1 MGRRFGRSVAASLL
15 ATLTAGLAQAAEPQ
29 TCRQVRMAEP
39 GWNDLAFTTGVAAV
53 LLEGLGYEAKS
64 DVLGVEVIYASLK
77 NKDLDAFLGYW
88 DPAMEVYY
96 AAYRDDGS
104 VETVRQNLEGAKYTF
119 AVPQYV
125 HDAGVRDFADLAKHA
140 DKFERKMYGIEPGSN
155 TIMEQMIKEDRFG
168 LGDWELV
175 ESSEQGM
182 LTQVKK
188 AVLRQDWILFQGWA
202 PHPMNSAIPMAY
214 LSGGDEWYGP
224 NYGGATVHTQVR
236 KGYAAECPNVSR
248 LLNNLAFTL
257 DFENEG
263 MGYLIDEALSP
274 EDAARKAIAAHP
286 DLLAP
291 WVAGV
296 TTFAGKDGL
305 AAVKNSLGLMN

>member
-1 MGRRFGRSVAASLL
+1 MGKRLGVAAASLL
-15 ATLTAGLAQAAEPQ
+15 MVLAASQAQAAEPQ
-29 TCRQVRMAEP
+29 SCRQVRMAEP
-39 GWNDLAFTTGVAAV
+39 GWNDLAFTTGVASV
-53 LLEGLGYEAKS
+53 LLQGLGYEPKS
-64 DVLGVEVIYASLK
+64 DVLGIEVIYASLK

-96 AAYRDDGS
+96 ASYREDGS
-104 VETVRQNLEGAKYTF
+104 VETIQQNLEGAKYTF

-140 DKFERKMYGIEPGSN
+140 DKFGRKMYGIEPGSN
-155 TIMEQMIKEDRFG
+155 TIMEQIIKENRLG

-188 AVLRQDWILFQGWA
+188 AVLKQEWILFQGWA
-202 PHPMNSAIPMAY
+202 PHPMNAEIPMAY

-236 KGYAAECPNVSR
+236 KGYVAECANVGR

-257 DFENEG
+257 ELENEG
-263 MGYLIDEALSP
+263 MGYLINEALSP
-274 EDAARKAIAAHP
+274 NDAARKAIVAHP
-286 DLLAP
+286 DLLAA
-291 WVAGV
+291 WLAGV
-296 TTFAGKDGL
+296 TTFDGKDGL
-305 AAVKNSLGLMN
+305 SAVKDSLGLMN

>member
-1 MGRRFGRSVAASLL
+1 MGKRLGVAAASLL
-15 ATLTAGLAQAAEPQ
+15 MVLGASQAQAAEPQ
-29 TCRQVRMAEP
+29 SCRQVRMAEP
-39 GWNDLAFTTGVAAV
+39 GWNDLAFTTGVASV
-53 LLEGLGYEAKS
+53 LLQGLGYEPKS
-64 DVLGVEVIYASLK
+64 DVLGIEVIYASLK

-96 AAYRDDGS
+96 ASYREDGS
-104 VETVRQNLEGAKYTF
+104 VETIQQNLEGAKYTF

-140 DKFERKMYGIEPGSN
+140 DKFGRKMYGIEPGSN
-155 TIMEQMIKEDRFG
+155 TVMEQIIKENRLG

-188 AVLRQDWILFQGWA
+188 AVLKQEWILFQGWA
-202 PHPMNSAIPMAY
+202 PHPMNAEIPMAY

-236 KGYAAECPNVSR
+236 KGYVAECANVGR

-257 DFENEG
+257 ELENEG
-263 MGYLIDEALSP
+263 MGYLINEALSP
-274 EDAARKAIAAHP
+274 NDAARKAIVAHP
-286 DLLAP
+286 DLLAA
-291 WVAGV
+291 WLAGV
-296 TTFAGKDGL
+296 TTFDGKDGL
-305 AAVKNSLGLMN
+305 SAVKDSLGLMN

>member
-1 MGRRFGRSVAASLL
+1 MRKRIGVAAAPLL
-15 ATLTAGLAQAAEPQ
+15 MVLAASLAQAAEPQ
-29 TCRQVRMAEP
+29 SCRQVRMAEP
-39 GWNDLAFTTGVAAV
+39 GWNDLAFTTGVASV
-53 LLEGLGYEAKS
+53 LLEGLSYEPKS

-96 AAYRDDGS
+96 ASYREDGS
-104 VETVRQNLEGAKYTF
+104 VETIKQNLEGAKYTF

-140 DKFERKMYGIEPGSN
+140 DKFGRKMYGIEPGSN
-155 TIMEQMIKEDRFG
+155 TVMEQIIKENRLG

-188 AVLRQDWILFQGWA
+188 AVLKQEWILFQGWA
-202 PHPMNSAIPMAY
+202 PHPMNAEIPMAY

-236 KGYAAECPNVSR
+236 KGYVAECANVGR

-257 DFENEG
+257 ELENEG
-263 MGYLIDEALSP
+263 MGYLINEALSP
-274 EDAARKAIAAHP
+274 NDAARKAIVAHP
-286 DLLAP
+286 DLLAA
-291 WVAGV
+291 WLAGV
-296 TTFAGKDGL
+296 TTFDGKDGL
-305 AAVKNSLGLMN
+305 SAVKDSLGLMN

>member
-1 MGRRFGRSVAASLL
+1 MSRRFGLAAASLL
-15 ATLTAGLAQAAEPQ
+15 MILAASPAHAVEPQ
-29 TCRQVRMAEP
+29 SCRQVRLAEP
-39 GWNDLAFTTGVAAV
+39 GWNDLAFTTGVASV
-53 LLEGLGYEAKS
+53 LLEGLGYEPRS

-77 NKDLDAFLGYW
+77 NRDLDAFLGYW

-104 VETVRQNLEGAKYTF
+104 VETIRQNLEGAKYTF

-140 DKFERKMYGIEPGSN
+140 DQFDRKMYGIEPGSN
-155 TIMEQMIKEDRFG
+155 TIMEQIIKENRFE

-188 AVLRQDWILFQGWA
+188 AVLKQQWILFQGWA
-202 PHPMNSAIPMAY
+202 PHPMNAAIPMAY

-236 KGYAAECPNVSR
+236 KGYVAECANVGR

-257 DFENEG
+257 ELENEG
-263 MGYLIDEALSP
+263 MGYLINEALSP
-274 EDAARKAIAAHP
+274 RDAARKALVAHP

-291 WVAGV
+291 WLAGV
-296 TTFAGKDGL
+296 TTFDGEDGL
-305 AAVKNSLGLMN
+305 AAVKDSLGLMN

>member
-125 HDAGVRDFADLAKHA
+125 HDAGVRDFADLAQHA

-257 DFENEG
+257 DFESEG

>member
-1 MGRRFGRSVAASLL
+1 MGRRFGLSVAASLL
-15 ATLTAGLAQAAEPQ
+15 GSLMASLAQAAEPQ
-29 TCRQVRMAEP
+29 TCRQMRMAEP

-64 DVLGVEVIYASLK
+64 DVLGVEVIYAALK

-96 AAYRDDGS
+96 ASYRDDGS

-125 HDAGVRDFADLAKHA
+125 HDAGVRDFADLARHA
-140 DKFERKMYGIEPGSN
+140 DKFGRKMYGIEPGSN
-155 TIMEQMIKEDRFG
+155 TIMEQIIKENRFG

-188 AVLRQDWILFQGWA
+188 AVLKQDWILFQGWA
-202 PHPMNSAIPMAY
+202 PHPMNSAVPMAY

-248 LLNNLAFTL
+248 LLNNLVFTL
-257 DFENEG
+257 EFENEG

-286 DLLAP
+286 DLLGP
-291 WVAGV
+291 WLAGV

-305 AAVKNSLGLMN
+305 AAIKDSLGRMN

>member
-1 MGRRFGRSVAASLL
+1 MGKRLGLAVAPLLMAFAASL
-15 ATLTAGLAQAAEPQ
+15 AHAVEPQ

-39 GWNDLAFTTGVAAV
+39 GWNDLAFTTGVASV

-96 AAYRDDGS
+96 AAYRDDGT
-104 VETVRQNLEGAKYTF
+104 VETLRQNLEGAKYTF

-125 HDAGVRDFADLAKHA
+125 HDAGVRNFADLAKHA
-140 DKFERKMYGIEPGSN
+140 EKFDRKMYGIEPGSN
-155 TIMEQMIKEDRFG
+155 TIMEQIIKEDRFG

-188 AVLRQDWILFQGWA
+188 AVLKQQWILFQGWA
-202 PHPMNSAIPMAY
+202 PHPMNAEIPMAY
-214 LSGGDEWYGP
+214 LAGGDEWYGP

-236 KGYAAECPNVSR
+236 KGYAAECANVGR

-257 DFENEG
+257 ELENEG
-263 MGYLIDEALSP
+263 MGYLVNDGTSP
-274 EDAARKAIAAHP
+274 RDAARKAITAHP

-291 WVAGV
+291 WLADVA
-296 TTFAGKDGL
+296 TFDGKDGL
-305 AAVKNSLGLMN
+305 DAVKDSLGLMN

>member
-1 MGRRFGRSVAASLL
+1 MRKRIGVAAAPLL
-15 ATLTAGLAQAAEPQ
+15 MVLAAGLAQAAEPQ
-29 TCRQVRMAEP
+29 SCRQVRMAEP
-39 GWNDLAFTTGVAAV
+39 GWNDLAFTTGVASV
-53 LLEGLGYEAKS
+53 LLEGLGYEPKS
-64 DVLGVEVIYASLK
+64 DVLGIEVIYASLK

-96 AAYRDDGS
+96 ASYREDGS
-104 VETVRQNLEGAKYTF
+104 VETIRQNLEGAKYTF

-140 DKFERKMYGIEPGSN
+140 DKFGRKMYGIEPGSN
-155 TIMEQMIKEDRFG
+155 TIMEQIIKENRFD

-188 AVLRQDWILFQGWA
+188 AVLKQEWILFQGWA
-202 PHPMNSAIPMAY
+202 PHPMNAELPMAY

-224 NYGGATVHTQVR
+224 NYGGATVHTQAR
-236 KGYAAECPNVSR
+236 KGYVAECANVGQ

-257 DFENEG
+257 EFENEG
-263 MGYLIDEALSP
+263 MGYLINETLSP
-274 EDAARKAIAAHP
+274 NDAARKAIVAHP

-291 WVAGV
+291 WLAGV
-296 TTFAGKDGL
+296 TTFDGKDGL
-305 AAVKNSLGLMN
+305 SAVKDSLGLMN

>member
-1 MGRRFGRSVAASLL
+1 MGKRLGVAAASLL
-15 ATLTAGLAQAAEPQ
+15 MVLGASQAQAAEPQ
-29 TCRQVRMAEP
+29 SCRQVRMAEP
-39 GWNDLAFTTGVAAV
+39 GWNDLAFTTGVASV
-53 LLEGLGYEAKS
+53 LLQGLGYEPKS
-64 DVLGVEVIYASLK
+64 DVLGIEVIYASLK

-96 AAYRDDGS
+96 ASYREDGS
-104 VETVRQNLEGAKYTF
+104 VETIQQNLEGAKYTF

-140 DKFERKMYGIEPGSN
+140 DKFGRKMYGIEPGSN
-155 TIMEQMIKEDRFG
+155 TIMEQIIKENRLG

-188 AVLRQDWILFQGWA
+188 AVLKQEWILFQGWA
-202 PHPMNSAIPMAY
+202 PHPMNAEIPMAY

-236 KGYAAECPNVSR
+236 KGYVAECANVGR

-257 DFENEG
+257 ELENEG
-263 MGYLIDEALSP
+263 MGYLINEALSP
-274 EDAARKAIAAHP
+274 NDAARKAIVAHP
-286 DLLAP
+286 DLLAA
-291 WVAGV
+291 WLAGV
-296 TTFAGKDGL
+296 TTFDGKDGL
-305 AAVKNSLGLMN
+305 SAVKDSLGLMN

>member
-1 MGRRFGRSVAASLL
+1 MGKRLGVAAASLL
-15 ATLTAGLAQAAEPQ
+15 MVLGASQAQAAEPQ
-29 TCRQVRMAEP
+29 SCRQVRMAEP
-39 GWNDLAFTTGVAAV
+39 GWNDLAFTTGVASV
-53 LLEGLGYEAKS
+53 LLQGLGYEPKS
-64 DVLGVEVIYASLK
+64 DVLGIEVIYASLK

-96 AAYRDDGS
+96 ASYREDGS
-104 VETVRQNLEGAKYTF
+104 VETIKQNLEGAKYTF

-125 HDAGVRDFADLAKHA
+125 HDAGVRDFADLAEHA
-140 DKFERKMYGIEPGSN
+140 DKFGRKMYGIEPGSN
-155 TIMEQMIKEDRFG
+155 TVMEQIIKENRLG

-188 AVLRQDWILFQGWA
+188 AVLKQEWILFQGWA
-202 PHPMNSAIPMAY
+202 PHPMNAEIPMAY

-236 KGYAAECPNVSR
+236 KGYVAECANVGR

-257 DFENEG
+257 ELENEG
-263 MGYLIDEALSP
+263 MGYLINEALSP
-274 EDAARKAIAAHP
+274 NDAARKAIVAHP
-286 DLLAP
+286 DLLAA
-291 WVAGV
+291 WLAGV
-296 TTFAGKDGL
+296 TTFDGKDGL
-305 AAVKNSLGLMN
+305 SAVKDSLGLMN